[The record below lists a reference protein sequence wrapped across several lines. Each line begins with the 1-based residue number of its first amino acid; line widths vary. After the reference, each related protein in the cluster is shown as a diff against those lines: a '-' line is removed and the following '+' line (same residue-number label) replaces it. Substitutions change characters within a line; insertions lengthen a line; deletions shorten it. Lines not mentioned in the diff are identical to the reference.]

1 MANDYILS
9 CESTVDLPYAHMQS
23 RNIPV
28 LFYSYTVDSKIYVDN
43 MGRDKKNLDRLY
55 AQIDAG
61 HLPSTSQ
68 LNEQQ
73 YLEFFEPMIQ
83 QSDVLHIAFG
93 SGMTPSVKNA
103 NSAAAQLREKYPERK
118 LIIIDSLCSCVGYGL
133 LVDTAADMRDKGFS
147 IDQLQEWVLDN
158 RMKVHHQFFSTDM
171 TMFRRSGRVSGPAA
185 AVGTILG
192 ICPIMHL
199 NEAGKIVAY
208 DKVRGKKNAIETTV
222 KTIAKHYTAGSQLYI
237 GNSDCYELA
246 CETRDA
252 LKKVL
257 PKGTPEIKIV
267 DIGTIIVSHCG
278 RGTVAVFFFGDER
291 KDAK

>member
-1 MANDYILS
+1 MKNDYILS
-9 CESTVDLPYAHMQS
+9 CESTADLPYSYIES

-28 LFYSYTVDSKIYVDN
+28 LFYSYTVDSKVYVDD
-43 MGRDKKNLDRLY
+43 MGRDSKKLDELY

-61 HLPSTSQ
+61 KLPSTSQ
-68 LNEQQ
+68 INEFE
-73 YLEFFEPMIQ
+73 YICFFEELLQ
-83 QSDVLHIAFG
+83 RGDVFHIAFG

-103 NSAAAQLREKYPERK
+103 QSAAEKLKQKYPERK
-118 LIIIDSLCSCVGYGL
+118 ITVIDSLCSCVGYGM
-133 LVDTAADMRDKGFS
+133 LVETAADLRDSGYSMEELEK
-147 IDQLQEWVLDN
+147 WVLEN
-158 RMKVHHQFFSTDM
+158 RLRMHHQFFSTDM

-192 ICPIMHL
+192 ICPIMRL

-208 DKVRGKKNAIETTV
+208 DKVRGKKNAIATTV
-222 KTIAKHYTAGSQLYI
+222 DEVLRHYTPGGRLYI
-237 GNSDCYELA
+237 AHSDCYELA

-252 LKKVL
+252 LKHKL
-257 PKGTPEIKIV
+257 PKGTPEIKIE

-291 KDAK
+291 KGA